1 MGLCVFFLDLSRAQR
16 SFAQVLNDF
25 RFECIGE
32 VETDDEIHIGKL
44 NYVYSPS
51 TLIALEQFTLYS
63 QVRGNVGQL
72 TAKVKIIS
80 AKA

>member
-1 MGLCVFFLDLSRAQR
+1 MCFFPDLSRAQR

-44 NYVYSPS
+44 NYVYFPFTS
-51 TLIALEQFTLYS
+51 ALRCIHGLGVMLAS
-63 QVRGNVGQL
+63 L
-72 TAKVKIIS
+72 LPKSK
-80 AKA
+80 